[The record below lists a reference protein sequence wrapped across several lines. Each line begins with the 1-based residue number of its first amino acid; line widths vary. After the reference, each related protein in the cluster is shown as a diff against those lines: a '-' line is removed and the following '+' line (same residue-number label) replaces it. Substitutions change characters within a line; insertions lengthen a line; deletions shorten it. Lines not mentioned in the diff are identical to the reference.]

1 MIYFH
6 NPNDTS
12 TILNQIYVFSNYLI
26 SKFKPGFK
34 GKLRIKKRP
43 YVLWRC
49 LSTVDFLSD
58 YYSIG
63 KQLIAIQK
71 KITHT

>member
-12 TILNQIYVFSNYLI
+12 TKLNQIYVFSNYLI

-34 GKLRIKKRP
+34 GKLRIKKR
-43 YVLWRC
+43 RC

-58 YYSIG
+58 YYSIV

-71 KITHT
+71 K